1 MADCPSIAGLVEE
14 ARRHTTGTAMK
25 SSAAAI
31 LVLGAMALIG
41 QSARAADCDQACL
54 EGIAAAYRAAYLR
67 HDPALAPFA
76 RHVRYSEN
84 NAEMTFPDGT
94 WDTVTAEVDTPL
106 VLADPATGE
115 IGIYTSVLQRQTQG
129 FLAIR
134 LQVRDRHITEV
145 EHVIAT
151 RRNVSAPPVPMGDI
165 LQYHRDPAL
174 SATVPVAERLSRD
187 AIRQLADG
195 YFSTLQYNTGEIR
208 GTRFAPGAVRHENGV
223 MWTDLEAGFRSG
235 HYRYNNRVRDRDCF
249 LVDEVRGFTMCRGFI
264 DHKGVLDE
272 YTLTDGT
279 PARSNY
285 QEPQSWG
292 FLEAFKVT
300 KAGIL
305 AVEATFSAVPYY
317 LRSPWTQKPDPTY
330 DASKTQAMHSAAH
343 ASGPASP

>member
-1 MADCPSIAGLVEE
+1 MKL
-14 ARRHTTGTAMK
+14 TA
-25 SSAAAI
+25 SGI
-31 LVLGAMALIG
+31 LVLGAVAAFG
-41 QSARAADCDQACL
+41 QCVQAADCDKACL
-54 EGIAAAYRAAYLR
+54 EGIAAAYRSAYLK
-67 HDPALAPFA
+67 HDVTLAPFA

-106 VLADPATGE
+106 VLTDPATGQ

-129 FLAIR
+129 FLAVR

-151 RRNVSAPPVPMGDI
+151 KRNVSAPPVPISDV

-174 SATVPVAERLSRD
+174 RATVPEDQRLSRT
-187 AIRQLADG
+187 AIRQLANG

-208 GTRFAPGAVRHENGV
+208 GARFAPGAVRHENGV
-223 MWTDLEAGFRSG
+223 MWTDLEQGFKSG
-235 HYRYNNRVRDRDCF
+235 RYRYNNRVRDRDCF
-249 LVDEVRGFTMCRGFI
+249 LVDEERGFTMCRGFI

-272 YTLTDGT
+272 YTMTDGT
-279 PARSNY
+279 KVKSNY

-292 FLEAFKVT
+292 FLESFKVT
-300 KAGIL
+300 RDGIV

-317 LRSPWTQKPDPTY
+317 LRSPWTRRPDPTY
-330 DASKTQAMHSAAH
+330 DASKFPVTAGAAP
-343 ASGPASP
+343 ATSPASK

>member
-1 MADCPSIAGLVEE
+1 MKL
-14 ARRHTTGTAMK
+14 TASGM
-25 SSAAAI
+25 
-31 LVLGAMALIG
+31 LVLGAVAVLG
-41 QSARAADCDQACL
+41 QSVQAADCDKACL
-54 EGIAAAYRAAYLR
+54 EKIATAYRTAYLK
-67 HDPALAPFA
+67 HDLTLAPFA
-76 RHVRYSEN
+76 RQVRYSEN

-94 WDTVTAEVDTPL
+94 WDTVTEEVDTPL
-106 VLADPATGE
+106 VLTDPATGQ

-151 RRNVSAPPVPMGDI
+151 KRNVSAPPVPMGDV

-174 SATVPVAERLSRD
+174 RTTVPEAQRLSRA

-208 GTRFAPGAVRHENGV
+208 GARFAPGAVRHENGV
-223 MWTDLEAGFRSG
+223 MWTDLEQGFRSG
-235 HYRYNNRVRDRDCF
+235 RYRYNNRVRDRDCF
-249 LVDEVRGFTMCRGFI
+249 LVDEERGFTMCRGFI

-272 YTLTDGT
+272 YTMTDGT
-279 PARSNY
+279 KVKSNY

-292 FLEAFKVT
+292 FLESFKVT
-300 KAGIL
+300 KDGIV

-317 LRSPWTQKPDPTY
+317 LRSPWTRKPDPTY
-330 DASKTQAMHSAAH
+330 DASQVPVTPGAVPATS
-343 ASGPASP
+343 PASK